1 MLFVIKA
8 TAGLHCHKYPLHRR
22 ELPYSYTK
30 YASLWVIWGYI
41 YYGYQTTRPLAAA
54 YMIYHSHAQLC
65 STLSWSN
72 YPQHYVSVFS
82 FYLHV
87 TRLCV
92 LLFSLFSFR
101 LSTIWHG
108 PEKIYRGI
116 TGSCVYFLLLFMC
129 DVIQENGRRT
139 PRTPEEC
146 PHNTCLGRAPAWRP
160 RNTWTPEYTFWVN
173 VCVCVWGI
181 DYGFKP

>member
-92 LLFSLFSFR
+92 LLFSIEVLR
-101 LSTIWHG
+101 G
-108 PEKIYRGI
+108 PAFIFVI
-116 TGSCVYFLLLFMC
+116 VY
-129 DVIQENGRRT
+129 V
-139 PRTPEEC
+139 
-146 PHNTCLGRAPAWRP
+146 WRHTRKWP
-160 RNTWTPEYTFWVN
+160 PNPGKKTPEYGFVPPTCVKTPEYLDPGIHVMGEC
-173 VCVCVWGI
+173 VCVCVRVHSMSRKHPQQTSAPLWTV
-181 DYGFKP
+181 